1 MNYYNGLKKELIDN
15 KITKWVKD
23 HSINKS
29 NLNTYYN
36 VGKMLFE
43 LSKDSKEEKIKEYSN
58 KLTNDLGKGYSVTN
72 LKRMIRFYLLIDKGV
87 ILSYQLS
94 WNHYIELI
102 PIKNIDEINYYIT
115 ISIKNNLSYKE
126 LRQKIKSNEYEK
138 LDKEIRNKIIDDNI
152 KH

>member
-1 MNYYNGLKKELIDN
+1 
-15 KITKWVKD
+15 
-23 HSINKS
+23 
-29 NLNTYYN
+29 
-36 VGKMLFE
+36 
-43 LSKDSKEEKIKEYSN
+43 
-58 KLTNDLGKGYSVTN
+58 
-72 LKRMIRFYLLIDKGV
+72 MIRFYLLIDKGV

-126 LRQKIKSNEYEK
+126 LRQKIKSNEYER

>member
-15 KITKWVKD
+15 KIIKLVKD

-126 LRQKIKSNEYEK
+126 LRQKIKSNEYER

-152 KH
+152 KY

>member
-126 LRQKIKSNEYEK
+126 LRQKIKSNEYER